1 MHMYKLFRSFT
12 CTHQNYCQF
21 SSLPTVY
28 IQFNITISI
37 TFFNVHVSQITGK
50 NDNTLDLKNLN
61 VEGGN
66 TFRKLF
72 SPHDS
77 NKLQK
82 LFILCKTKHYLNT
95 FKIHGPREIGKE
107 NIETLIQLILI
118 EIYSQLVW
126 LYMQFLKLLIFMCCY
141 LTFISLYSI

>member
-1 MHMYKLFRSFT
+1 MSRLTHRHNFT

-28 IQFNITISI
+28 IQFNITISP
-37 TFFNVHVSQITGK
+37 TFFIVHVSQIIEK

-61 VEGGN
+61 VERGN

-77 NKLQK
+77 NKLQN

-95 FKIHGPREIGKE
+95 FKIHGPIEIGKE
-107 NIETLIQLILI
+107 NIEMLILLILI
-118 EIYSQLVW
+118 EIYNQLVW
-126 LYMQFLKLLIFMCCY
+126 LHM
-141 LTFISLYSI
+141 